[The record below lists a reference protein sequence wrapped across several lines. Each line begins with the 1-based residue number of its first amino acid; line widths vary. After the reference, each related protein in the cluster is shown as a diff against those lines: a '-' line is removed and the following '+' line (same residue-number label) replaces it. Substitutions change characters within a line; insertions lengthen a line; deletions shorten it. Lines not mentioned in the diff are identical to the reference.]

1 MKLLLD
7 VHAFVWWDGAK
18 ERLSP
23 TALAA
28 CESPANTLHF
38 SLASVWEMQIKQ
50 QLGKL
55 TLRRPLEELLR
66 EHEEINGLQLEP
78 VILPDILAL
87 SSLPP
92 HHRDP
97 FDRILVAQ
105 ANRGNFHL
113 VSRDPEIARYHLDL
127 LW

>member
-7 VHAFVWWDGAK
+7 VHAFVWWDGQK
-18 ERLSP
+18 EKLSAA
-23 TALAA
+23 ALAA
-28 CESPANTLHF
+28 CESRANTLHF
-38 SLASVWEMQIKQ
+38 SLASVWEMQIKH

-55 TLRRPLEELLR
+55 TLRQPLDNLLR
-66 EHEEINGLQLEP
+66 EHEQRNGLLLET
-78 VILPDILAL
+78 VTRTDILAL
-87 SSLPP
+87 STLPP

-105 ANRGNFHL
+105 AKRGGFRL
-113 VSRDPEIARYHLDL
+113 VSCDPEIARYDVEV

>member
-18 ERLSP
+18 EMLSP

-28 CESPANTLHF
+28 CESPDNTLHF

-55 TLRRPLEELLR
+55 TLRRPLDELLR
-66 EHEEINGLQLEP
+66 EHDQINGLQLEP
-78 VILPDILAL
+78 VTLPDILAL

-105 ANRGNFHL
+105 SNRGSFHL
-113 VSRDPEIARYHLDL
+113 VSRDPEIARYHLNL

>member
-7 VHAFVWWDGAK
+7 VHAFVWWDSHEDK
-18 ERLSP
+18 LPSKV
-23 TALAA
+23 LAA
-28 CESPANTLHF
+28 CQSPENTLHF
-38 SLASVWEMQIKQ
+38 SLASVWEMQIKH

-55 TLRRPLEELLR
+55 ELKEPLGDLLR
-66 EHEEINGLQLEP
+66 DHEQRNNLILEP
-78 VILPDILAL
+78 VTREDILAL

-97 FDRILVAQ
+97 FDRILIAQ
-105 ANRGNFHL
+105 AKRGGFHL
-113 VSRDPEIARYHLDL
+113 VSCDPVIANYDVEV

>member
-18 ERLSP
+18 EKLSAA
-23 TALAA
+23 ALAA

-38 SLASVWEMQIKQ
+38 SLASVWEMQIKH

-55 TLRRPLEELLR
+55 ILRRPLDELLR
-66 EHEEINGLQLEP
+66 EHEQINGLVLEP
-78 VILPDILAL
+78 VELPDILAL

-92 HHRDP
+92 LHRDP

-105 ANRGNFHL
+105 THLGSFHL
-113 VSRDPEIARYHLDL
+113 VSRDPEIARYNVDV